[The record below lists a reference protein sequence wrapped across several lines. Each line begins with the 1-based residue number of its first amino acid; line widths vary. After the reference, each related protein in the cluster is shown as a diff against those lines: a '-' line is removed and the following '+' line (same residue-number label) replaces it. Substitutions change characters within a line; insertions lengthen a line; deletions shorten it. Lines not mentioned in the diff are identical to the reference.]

1 MSASREEEWLWG
13 WDSTP
18 GIVSVWADS
27 GGHALVWRR
36 IPETGELVREEERF
50 RPWLLLD
57 RLDDLRHLGDRLG
70 AEGSADARV
79 WVRELDGPG
88 ELRFLV
94 SADDGAELARMV
106 LRGASRRMGERVTHL
121 RALGAECVLALPP
134 EEQYLVSTGRTYFRG
149 LVFDQLRRLQFDL
162 ETTGL
167 DSGRDRIF
175 LVVVRGPGGEID
187 LPEAEGDGDAAEA
200 ELIRRL

>member
-18 GIVSVWADS
+18 GIVSVWADA
-27 GGHALVWRR
+27 GGRALVWRR
-36 IPETGELVREEERF
+36 IPETGELVREKERF

-70 AEGSADARV
+70 AEGSSRARV

-94 SADDGAELARMV
+94 SADDGA
-106 LRGASRRMGERVTHL
+106 
-121 RALGAECVLALPP
+121 
-134 EEQYLVSTGRTYFRG
+134 
-149 LVFDQLRRLQFDL
+149 
-162 ETTGL
+162 
-167 DSGRDRIF
+167 
-175 LVVVRGPGGEID
+175 
-187 LPEAEGDGDAAEA
+187 
-200 ELIRRL
+200 